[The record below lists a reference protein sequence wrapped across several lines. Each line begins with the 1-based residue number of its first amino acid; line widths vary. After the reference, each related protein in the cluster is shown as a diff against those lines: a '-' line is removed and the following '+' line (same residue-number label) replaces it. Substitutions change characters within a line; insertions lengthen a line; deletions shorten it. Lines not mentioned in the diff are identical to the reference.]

1 MLRNTI
7 LYVVID
13 FFFFHCFSPL
23 FPNSLARFKVAS
35 RPTTDSSYL
44 SHSTSGIDN
53 KREAE
58 HRDCVESKFGRT
70 VGKSVSHRVAFE
82 LEKFPEKKQLSNA
95 DRSANF
101 DSFFLFAGGEISAA
115 QEEALCIR
123 THG

>member
-1 MLRNTI
+1 MLRNAI

-13 FFFFHCFSPL
+13 FFFFHCFHL
-23 FPNSLARFKVAS
+23 FSQIRS
-35 RPTTDSSYL
+35 RDSKLRRDQPDSSYL

-82 LEKFPEKKQLSNA
+82 LEKFPEKKQLSSA

-101 DSFFLFAGGEISAA
+101 DSFLR
-115 QEEALCIR
+115 EAK
-123 THG
+123 

>member
-13 FFFFHCFSPL
+13 SFFFHCFSPL

-70 VGKSVSHRVAFE
+70 VGKSVFHRV
-82 LEKFPEKKQLSNA
+82 EKFPEKKQLLNA